1 MNAIGSLTNT
11 VFSDTNKMG
20 YPELLY
26 LPSLS
31 CYCSSEMEAGKERHF
46 HFRSAEYIPIKI

>member
-20 YPELLY
+20 YPDLLY
-26 LPSLS
+26 LPSLP
-31 CYCSSEMEAGKERHF
+31 CYCSSEMETGKDRHF
-46 HFRSAEYIPIKI
+46 HFGSAEYIPIKI